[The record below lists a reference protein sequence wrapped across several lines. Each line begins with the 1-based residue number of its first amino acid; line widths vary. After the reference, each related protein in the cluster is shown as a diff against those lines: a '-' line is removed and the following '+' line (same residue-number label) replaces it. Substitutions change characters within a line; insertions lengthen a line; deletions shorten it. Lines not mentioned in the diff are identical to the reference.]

1 MMKQNTPPLATVVDT
16 GLDEPKRGVPNMWTT
31 IIIILI
37 PTIAGVIGQL
47 MLKIG
52 MTQMGTLELSIAALP
67 TIALKIMTSPMI
79 IVGLAIYLGG
89 VFFWLIGLN
98 RLDLSFLYPFASLS
112 YVLIT
117 IAAWAFLNEQ
127 VPGMRW
133 LGLVVICIGVALVA
147 RS

>member
-1 MMKQNTPPLATVVDT
+1 MIKSSTAEDVQVSGTEPATR
-16 GLDEPKRGVPNMWTT
+16 PRGANSMLTT
-31 IIIILI
+31 FMIILI

-52 MTQMGTLELSIAALP
+52 MTNMGALDVSIAGLP
-67 TIALKIMTSPMI
+67 NIALRIMTSPMI
-79 IVGLAIYLGG
+79 IIGLAIYMGG

-117 IAAWAFLNEQ
+117 IAAWAFLHEQ
-127 VPGMRW
+127 IPPLRW
-133 LGLVVICIGVALVA
+133 VGLLVICIGVALVA
-147 RS
+147 RK

>member
-1 MMKQNTPPLATVVDT
+1 MMKHSTTPGLPANETSAEVAT
-16 GLDEPKRGVPNMWTT
+16 RGAQNMWTT

-47 MLKIG
+47 MLKVG
-52 MTQMGTLELSIAALP
+52 MTQMGTLDLSMAGLPALV
-67 TIALKIMTSPMI
+67 LKIATSPMVI
-79 IVGLAIYLGG
+79 FGLAIYMAG

-117 IAAWAFLNEQ
+117 IAAWAFLHEQ
-127 VPGMRW
+127 IPGMRW
-133 LGLVVICIGVALVA
+133 AGLLVICVGVALVA

>member
-1 MMKQNTPPLATVVDT
+1 MKRSTTPGVAVQETTAEVS
-16 GLDEPKRGVPNMWTT
+16 KRGVQNMWTT

-47 MLKIG
+47 MLKVG
-52 MTQMGTLELSIAALP
+52 MSQMGVLDLSIAGLP
-67 TIALKIMTSPMI
+67 MIALKIATSPMVI
-79 IVGLAIYLGG
+79 IGQAIYMGG

-112 YVLIT
+112 YILIT
-117 IAAWAFLNEQ
+117 IAAWAFLHEQ
-127 VPGMRW
+127 IPGMRW
-133 LGLVVICIGVALVA
+133 AGLAVICVGVALVA

>member
-1 MMKQNTPPLATVVDT
+1 ML
-16 GLDEPKRGVPNMWTT
+16 TT
-31 IIIILI
+31 FMIILI

-52 MTQMGTLELSIAALP
+52 MTNMGALDVSIAGLP
-67 TIALKIMTSPMI
+67 NIALRIMTSPMI
-79 IVGLAIYLGG
+79 IIGLAIYMGG

-117 IAAWAFLNEQ
+117 IAAWAFLHEQ
-127 VPGMRW
+127 IPPLRW
-133 LGLVVICIGVALVA
+133 VGLLVICIGVALVA
-147 RS
+147 RK

>member
-1 MMKQNTPPLATVVDT
+1 MMKQNTTPLAPVSEAGVDT
-16 GLDEPKRGVPNMWTT
+16 PKRGIQNMWTT

-47 MLKIG
+47 MLKVG
-52 MTQMGTLELSIAALP
+52 MTQMGMLEFSVAALP
-67 TIALKIMTSPMI
+67 SIALKIMTSPMI
-79 IVGLAIYLGG
+79 IFGLAIYMAG

-117 IAAWAFLNEQ
+117 VAAWAFLHEQ
-127 VPGMRW
+127 IPGMRW
-133 LGLVVICIGVALVA
+133 AGLVVICIGVALVA